1 MSLLGLGIGLVVVV
15 GLVLLAGLAVV
26 GLAVGV
32 SLGGMRGGYSKPSR
46 LWFWRRG
53 A

>member
-1 MSLLGLGIGLVVVV
+1 MPGMSLLALGIGLIVMVV
-15 GLVLLAGLAVV
+15 GLIFA

-32 SLGGMRGGYSKPSR
+32 SLGGMRGGYSKPRR